1 MPPTQIIILCLNF
14 SSFGIFLIDWLQWF
28 PYSFCLYFYLQNSTR
43 VDGEEE
49 TKDSHLTKTFMEDRV
64 CFQYLSE
71 FANEAVPS
79 IDRFFAHPSW
89 IHKAIDAERIFN
101 KVQHWVLTNTVKES
115 SNRKE
120 VSYSDWEY
128 IILLACYWKLLRL
141 GIRQGLWLSPFLLN
155 LTVEFGTTGIAS
167 QHSGHSRRSK
177 GWLEGEVPL
186 EFCKISFLMC
196 LWVFSLWKFF
206 ELHSYDLCIFPYENY
221 TSIKYW
227 LK

>member
-1 MPPTQIIILCLNF
+1 MTITPPTQIIILCLDF

-28 PYSFCLYFYLQNSTR
+28 PYSFCLCFYLQNSTR

-49 TKDSHLTKTFMEDRV
+49 TKDSHLTKTFMEDWV

-89 IHKAIDAERIFN
+89 IHKAIDADRIFN
-101 KVQHWVLTNTVKES
+101 KVQHWGLTNTVQES

-128 IILLACYWKLLRL
+128 IILLVCYWKLLRL

-155 LTVEFGTTGIAS
+155 LTVEFGTRELQVNTVATQGEAR
-167 QHSGHSRRSK
+167 G
-177 GWLEGEVPL
+177 GWKERCP
-186 EFCKISFLMC
+186 
-196 LWVFSLWKFF
+196 
-206 ELHSYDLCIFPYENY
+206 
-221 TSIKYW
+221 
-227 LK
+227 